1 MLAERRKKV
10 RYSNNPCGNLWAN
23 DRCGFGRQMLERLG
37 WIPGNGLGKNGDG
50 IEKPIKVVH
59 LQKVTSVVLKK
70 VSFFTGN
77 LSFSQDLALHHSRKP
92 TCFLFPATSS
102 IKPFQTVCL

>member
-1 MLAERRKKV
+1 MWAHFSPTCRFSEVVMLAERRKKV

-50 IEKPIKVVH
+50 IEKPIKV
-59 LQKVTSVVLKK
+59 
-70 VSFFTGN
+70 
-77 LSFSQDLALHHSRKP
+77 
-92 TCFLFPATSS
+92 
-102 IKPFQTVCL
+102 